1 MEVKIRNEIN
11 HRYLA
16 AIRLV
21 DTATGSIIKRSLSVS
36 AEGLTFFQNLSRLY
50 VIKRA
55 TGLEAH
61 IDQFTSVPESPAI
74 GSLPFEISITDPL
87 GKYLPRQLATNL
99 PRNSDNEEDNN
110 VMTPIEVSM
119 FNAATAS
126 LNPNWSIIRASILQ
140 STEDDA
146 QPLQGALL
154 RVVRTDDDEL
164 LSTGL
169 SDQRG
174 EALIIIPGIPVTNFS
189 TEEIVDDDDDDEND
203 SEFAASGSVV
213 SVTTSVR
220 IEVIV
225 NPEIPWPVD
234 TDELESE
241 AASWIRNA
249 DDPILIQLR
258 TGRTETVAIEV
269 AVSDPL

>member
-1 MEVKIRNEIN
+1 MEVKMRNEIN

-36 AEGLTFFQNLSRLY
+36 ADGLTFFQNLSRFY
-50 VIKRA
+50 VIKKA
-55 TGLEAH
+55 TGLKAH
-61 IDQFTSVPESPAI
+61 IDQFSFAPETPAI
-74 GSLPFEISITDPL
+74 GSLSFEISISDPL
-87 GKYLPRQLATNL
+87 GKYLPRQLIMNL
-99 PRNSDNEEDNN
+99 PRNPDSEEDNS
-110 VMTPIEVSM
+110 VMTPIEISM

-154 RVVRTDDDEL
+154 RVVRTDDNAL

-174 EALIIIPGIPVTNFS
+174 EALIIVPGIPVTNFS
-189 TEEIVDDDDDDEND
+189 TEEIGDDGDDSD
-203 SEFAASGSVV
+203 FAASGSVV

-225 NPEIPWPVD
+225 NPEVPWPVD
-234 TDELESE
+234 TDELETK

-249 DDPILIQLR
+249 DDLTLIQLR

-269 AVSDPL
+269 ALSDDL

>member
-1 MEVKIRNEIN
+1 MEVKMRNEIN

-50 VIKRA
+50 VIKKA
-55 TGLEAH
+55 TGLKAH
-61 IDQFTSVPESPAI
+61 IDQFSFAPESPAI
-74 GSLPFEISITDPL
+74 SSLSFEISISDPL
-87 GKYLPRQLATNL
+87 GKYLPRQLVMNL
-99 PRNSDNEEDNN
+99 PRNPDSEEDNS
-110 VMTPIEVSM
+110 VMTPIEISM

-126 LNPNWSIIRASILQ
+126 LNPNWSIIRASISQ

-174 EALIIIPGIPVTNFS
+174 EALIIVPGIPVTNFS
-189 TEEIVDDDDDDEND
+189 TEEIGDDDDDDSD
-203 SEFAASGSVV
+203 FAASGSVV

-225 NPEIPWPVD
+225 NPEVPWPVD
-234 TDELESE
+234 TDELETK

-249 DDPILIQLR
+249 DDSTLIQLR

-269 AVSDPL
+269 ALSDDL